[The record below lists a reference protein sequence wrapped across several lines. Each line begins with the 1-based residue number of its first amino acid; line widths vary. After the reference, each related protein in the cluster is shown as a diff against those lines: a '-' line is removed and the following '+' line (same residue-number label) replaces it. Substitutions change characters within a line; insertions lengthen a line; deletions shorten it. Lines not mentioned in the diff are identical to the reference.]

1 MARKRSGSNANKKVE
16 EKAEDTLL
24 PLRDKLERA
33 NQLAEWIDAARAHSD
48 EFPSEVVTTVI
59 SDYRVQYD
67 ELLPQLREL
76 AEGVAGERAS
86 LAAKAAELET
96 AAQSIEKQV
105 DEFKLRRLIGELN
118 ETDFNDKVAEAEGA
132 HDASALP
139 TTREAIDGIDRLL
152 SDVGAVQNR
161 VSQALGTAPEAP
173 AAPDAEPAE
182 PEAAAEPGSP
192 AAEPEAPAA
201 ESEAPA
207 DAPAEPEADEPA
219 ADELGEEAYRAGGEE
234 SGVPGEWDVEPP
246 AEAAPVDAPAVS
258 VDPSTET
265 ASHTED
271 LMATGV
277 IQAQPGLADAPP
289 VHNTAE
295 FSPKQPP
302 AAPGEGPRLAVTP
315 PGGEEVIYPFTGDVM
330 SLGRGRNN
338 DVQIKNDGKI
348 SRYHCRIFRRGDEFI
363 VEDNKSSNGTL
374 VDGKL
379 VTRQRLDGGEL
390 VQLGETR
397 VRFFIS

>member
-16 EKAEDTLL
+16 EKPKDTLL

-33 NQLAEWIDAARAHSD
+33 NQLAEWIDAARAHSE
-48 EFPSEVVTTVI
+48 EFPSEVVKTVI

-76 AEGVAGERAS
+76 AEGVATERAT
-86 LAAKAAELET
+86 LAETAAELET

-118 ETDFNDKVAEAEGA
+118 ESDFNDKVAEAEGA

-139 TTREAIDGIDRLL
+139 ATREAIDGIDRLL

-161 VSQALGTAPEAP
+161 VSQALGTVPEAP
-173 AAPDAEPAE
+173 AAAPEE
-182 PEAAAEPGSP
+182 PEAADASEAPADEPAAES
-192 AAEPEAPAA
+192 AAEPEAPA
-201 ESEAPA
+201 EEPKA
-207 DAPAEPEADEPA
+207 DADAPA

-234 SGVPGEWDVEPP
+234 SSVPGEWDVEPP
-246 AEAAPVDAPAVS
+246 AAPESAPADAAAES

-397 VRFFIS
+397 VRFYIS

>member
-1 MARKRSGSNANKKVE
+1 MAKKRSASSANTKVE
-16 EKAEDTLL
+16 EKQEEDSLL

-33 NQLAEWIDAARAHSD
+33 NQLAEWIDAARAHST
-48 EFPSEVVTTVI
+48 EFPSEVVKTVI
-59 SDYRVQYD
+59 LDYRVQYD
-67 ELLPQLREL
+67 ELLPQLREF
-76 AEGVAGERAS
+76 AEAVAEERTLLS
-86 LAAKAAELET
+86 AKAAELEA
-96 AAQSIEKQV
+96 AAQSVAKQV

-118 ETDFNDKVAEAEGA
+118 EADFKERVAEAEA
-132 HDASALP
+132 SHDASALP
-139 TTREAIDGIDRLL
+139 DTRESIDSIDRLL

-161 VSQALGTAPEAP
+161 VGQALGTE
-173 AAPDAEPAE
+173 PDA
-182 PEAAAEPGSP
+182 P
-192 AAEPEAPAA
+192 AAEPEP
-201 ESEAPA
+201 EAPA
-207 DAPAEPEADEPA
+207 PEPEPAEAASEPDPA
-219 ADELGEEAYRAGGEE
+219 EADELGEEAYRAGGEE
-234 SGVPGEWDVEPP
+234 SSVPGEWEVEPP
-246 AEAAPVDAPAVS
+246 AEPESADPAASTADPAS
-258 VDPSTET
+258 ET
-265 ASHTED
+265 ASNTED
-271 LMATGV
+271 LKATGV

-295 FSPKQPP
+295 FSAKEAPP
-302 AAPGEGPRLAVTP
+302 APGEGPRLAVTP

-397 VRFFIS
+397 VRFYIS